1 MVLTEQFP
9 RTGSRAVRAH
19 AWTRALRACRG
30 TGGEERKMLTW
41 IISNI
46 SMWRGF
52 NLFMLFCI
60 PQIP

>member
-9 RTGSRAVRAH
+9 RTGSRAVRARV
-19 AWTRALRACRG
+19 WTCALWAGRG

-41 IISNI
+41 IIANI
-46 SMWRGF
+46 SMWCGF

-60 PQIP
+60 PQIS